1 MNNPF
6 PGAKAYRAEHRAQFF
21 ERDELSAKLVDR
33 ILGTRCVAVYGP
45 IGAGKSS
52 LLNAAVLPTLMNT
65 HKVRCAS
72 VESWS
77 RDEAPL
83 SYLARA
89 MYNPDLRLGAMPTDI
104 SAEEAILT
112 AAKRLARGSSKLFVV
127 VLDQIEQLF
136 DLNIDRT
143 QLREFFHA
151 LHRLVELP
159 LRILRIVLVI
169 REDTWARL
177 REFLADQ
184 KDLVQHAVR
193 VPRLT
198 VPAMTNAASHIA
210 ATGTPA
216 QRWPMVEIRP
226 VMLRV
231 LAQAK
236 PDSEEG
242 DVDASRA
249 QIVCQQLF
257 SLRDAEMKNSPNGAH
272 DDPAT
277 WERQR
282 ASILASVLGG
292 MGGFGGFG
300 PPFGNVPIGGGN
312 MGFPFPNVPPFPDKP
327 FVPRNGEMNESGM
340 NARISELQERAEQYR
355 RQSEILTA
363 QLSQLEGRSRENEN
377 SARNELFAALDR
389 ANAAYNKMAEQS
401 EALFAAQSRLKWLTI
416 ISLGLSV
423 WAVVVTVLYFIRL
436 R

>member
-6 PGAKAYRAEHRAQFF
+6 PGAKAYRVENREQFF
-21 ERDELSAKLVDR
+21 ERDDLAAKLVDR

-45 IGAGKSS
+45 NGAGKSS

-112 AAKRLARGSSKLFVV
+112 AAKRLARGSSKLVVV

-136 DLNIDRT
+136 DLNIDPS
-143 QLREFFHA
+143 QLREFFNA

-159 LRILRIVLVI
+159 LRILRVVLVI
-169 REDTWARL
+169 REDTWPRL

-198 VPAMTNAASHIA
+198 VPAMTNAASRIA
-210 ATGTPA
+210 AMGTPA
-216 QRWPMVEIRP
+216 QQWPIEQIRP
-226 VMLRV
+226 LMLRV

-257 SLRDAEMKNSPNGAH
+257 SLRDAETKNSPNGAH

-282 ASILASVLGG
+282 ASILTSVLGG
-292 MGGFGGFG
+292 IGGFGGFG
-300 PPFGNVPIGGGN
+300 PPPIHRTRPRRHASYGDPLVGIDDPDNHEPTFPHDPKHLDSANHSNATASENVG
-312 MGFPFPNVPPFPDKP
+312 PPW
-327 FVPRNGEMNESGM
+327 
-340 NARISELQERAEQYR
+340 
-355 RQSEILTA
+355 
-363 QLSQLEGRSRENEN
+363 
-377 SARNELFAALDR
+377 
-389 ANAAYNKMAEQS
+389 ANAAEWQKLAEQL
-401 EALFAAQSRLKWLTI
+401 EAARARVKLLTATGAVLFL
-416 ISLGLSV
+416 
-423 WAVVVTVLYFIRL
+423 WAVVMTALVLHL
-436 R
+436 WL

>member
-6 PGAKAYRAEHRAQFF
+6 PGAKAYRAEHREQFF
-21 ERDELSAKLVDR
+21 ERDELAAKLVDR

-45 IGAGKSS
+45 NGAGKSS

-65 HKVRCAS
+65 HKVRCAN

-77 RDEAPL
+77 RDDAPL
-83 SYLARA
+83 SCLARA
-89 MYNPDLRLGAMPTDI
+89 MYKPDLRLGALPTDI

-136 DLNIDRT
+136 DLNIDPT
-143 QLREFFHA
+143 QLLEFFNA

-177 REFLADQ
+177 REFLADK

-198 VPAMTNAASHIA
+198 VSAMTNAASHIA
-210 ATGTPA
+210 ATGMPA
-216 QRWPMVEIRP
+216 QRWPVEEIRP
-226 VMLRV
+226 MMLRV

-242 DVDASRA
+242 DVDASQA

-257 SLRDAEMKNSPNGAH
+257 ALRDTEMKNSPNGAH

-282 ASILASVLGG
+282 ADSLRSLAAGTSRYGGRHECASPDNPLVGVESTNDGPKTSAHTLQQILQGQNEKLLHAHSRMRQLIVVAIGLFLWASV
-292 MGGFGGFG
+292 M
-300 PPFGNVPIGGGN
+300 
-312 MGFPFPNVPPFPDKP
+312 
-327 FVPRNGEMNESGM
+327 
-340 NARISELQERAEQYR
+340 
-355 RQSEILTA
+355 TA
-363 QLSQLEGRSRENEN
+363 LV
-377 SARNELFAALDR
+377 
-389 ANAAYNKMAEQS
+389 
-401 EALFAAQSRLKWLTI
+401 I
-416 ISLGLSV
+416 IR
-423 WAVVVTVLYFIRL
+423 WR
-436 R
+436 